1 MAKNENNLRRWCLEF
16 TKIIICQK
24 KIIKLIAKICYSE
37 ICFDEPAVLEQVKTM
52 YGTLF
57 PVQAVLC
64 VQFYT
69 GGFECYLRC
78 DYHLDCKL
86 SYFGGRGKCAE
97 IRIIDISAMGWAIA
111 FILRVYN

>member
-1 MAKNENNLRRWCLEF
+1 MSWIYKNNYLP
-16 TKIIICQK
+16 K

-37 ICFDEPAVLEQVKTM
+37 ICFDKPAVLEQVKTM